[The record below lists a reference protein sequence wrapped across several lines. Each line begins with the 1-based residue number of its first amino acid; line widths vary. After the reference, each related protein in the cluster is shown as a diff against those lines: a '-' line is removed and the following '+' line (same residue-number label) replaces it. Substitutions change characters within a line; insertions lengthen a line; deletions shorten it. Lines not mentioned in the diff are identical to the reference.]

1 MTYQKAK
8 NSTQICHA
16 MKITFRANYISDGG
30 LMDIAKMCSRSQ
42 RLKFST
48 DDVSNIIN
56 IGSEH
61 LSEQLLMQVI
71 ISNKVVKLSLQIPN
85 VRKIL

>member
-1 MTYQKAK
+1 
-8 NSTQICHA
+8 
-16 MKITFRANYISDGG
+16 
-30 LMDIAKMCSRSQ
+30 MDIAKMCSRSQ

>member
-1 MTYQKAK
+1 
-8 NSTQICHA
+8 
-16 MKITFRANYISDGG
+16 
-30 LMDIAKMCSRSQ
+30 MDIAKMCSRSQ

-71 ISNKVVKLSLQIPN
+71 ISYKVVKLSLQIPN

>member
-1 MTYQKAK
+1 
-8 NSTQICHA
+8 